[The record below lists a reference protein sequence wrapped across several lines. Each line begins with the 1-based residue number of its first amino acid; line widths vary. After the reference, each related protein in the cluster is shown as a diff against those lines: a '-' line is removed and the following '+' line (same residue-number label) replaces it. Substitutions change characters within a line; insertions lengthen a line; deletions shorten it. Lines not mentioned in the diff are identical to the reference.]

1 MFQVN
6 DRVRCLPGREISS
19 QGAEWNVEAGRIYT
33 VESIVLT
40 TGSLHFVG
48 KPSPN
53 GGHGKSR
60 FELVERPGVNTEG
73 KKMKIKW
80 TKEMV
85 LNEARK
91 YTKRSEFARY
101 ANNAYYAAVRMG
113 FLDEVCVHMPE
124 RSLTKKYA
132 EAGKRVFIRYANR
145 KLYDVT
151 ESKYV
156 TLKIILKQPL
166 GSFMVVDD
174 KTKEDIT
181 NFILIQGVSAI
192 LHEDPVAFESIK
204 ADLVS
209 KSILNGG
216 QSA

>member
-1 MFQVN
+1 MFRVN
-6 DRVRCLPGREISS
+6 DRVRCLPGREIST
-19 QGAEWNVEAGRIYT
+19 QGTEWNVEAGRIYT
-33 VESIVLT
+33 VESIVAS

-48 KPSPN
+48 KPTPT

-60 FELVERPGVNTEG
+60 FELVERPGFDKEG
-73 KKMKIKW
+73 KKMKTKW

-85 LNEARK
+85 SNEARK

-113 FLDEVCVHMPE
+113 VLDEVCAHMPE

-132 EAGKRVFIRYANR
+132 ETGKKMFIRYANR
-145 KLYDVT
+145 KLYDVS

-156 TLKIILKQPL
+156 TLGVILKQPL
-166 GSFMVVDD
+166 GSFMVIDD

-192 LHEDPVAFESIK
+192 FHEDPVAFESMK
-204 ADLVS
+204 ADLVA
-209 KSILNGG
+209 KSILIGG